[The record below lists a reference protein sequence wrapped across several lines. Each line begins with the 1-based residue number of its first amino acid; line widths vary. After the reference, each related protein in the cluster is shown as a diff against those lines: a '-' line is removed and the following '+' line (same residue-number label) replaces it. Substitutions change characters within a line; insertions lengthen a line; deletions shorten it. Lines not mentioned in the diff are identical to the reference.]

1 MEAAAAA
8 FAGKAVTTSAIS
20 YIINRAFDYLKD
32 NKKAGGLKSTKARL
46 EKLLPQIQVVFDAV
60 GTEQIRD
67 QSVLAPI

>member
-32 NKKAGGLKSTKARL
+32 NKKAGGLKSTKAKVR
-46 EKLLPQIQVVFDAV
+46 K
-60 GTEQIRD
+60 T
-67 QSVLAPI
+67 APSDPSGL